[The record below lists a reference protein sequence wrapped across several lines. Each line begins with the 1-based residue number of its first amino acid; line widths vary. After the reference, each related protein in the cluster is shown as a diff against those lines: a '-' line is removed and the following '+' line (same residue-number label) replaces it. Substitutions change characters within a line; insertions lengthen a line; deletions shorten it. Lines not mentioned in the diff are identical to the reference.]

1 MHKDRA
7 VKRWMC
13 RLSISRMEANE
24 KWDVER
30 AKARFVKHDGPNGE
44 DGIPVK
50 EDDFLLAE
58 DGILEEKVMSK
69 EHKRS
74 KHNEDVCNLLE
85 EGLQGRA
92 GLDMLDSY
100 GLGNFDHP
108 DLVCQFLGSAKSSAS
123 VEPAGPGGC
132 RGAALQEVPE
142 GL

>member
-7 VKRWMC
+7 VKHWMC

-30 AKARFVKHDGPNGE
+30 VKARLVKHDGPNGE
-44 DGIPVK
+44 DRVPVK

-74 KHNEDVCNLLE
+74 KHNEDVSWRKDCRVVQVWICWTPTAWGTSTIRISFASSWEVPSLRLPLSPWVPRRRR
-85 EGLQGRA
+85 LQR
-92 GLDMLDSY
+92 S
-100 GLGNFDHP
+100 
-108 DLVCQFLGSAKSSAS
+108 
-123 VEPAGPGGC
+123 
-132 RGAALQEVPE
+132 LQEVPE